1 MYPFQYNN
9 TFLPRNIKKSKNQ
22 LKKDNKDIY
31 RIEQGEFLDEFE
43 THYHQAVDNR
53 WESIF
58 EMNYVISQ
66 KYNIETRYPF
76 FDIRLVK
83 YCLNLPSSYKLNNG
97 ITRLILR
104 ESMKNILPEGVR
116 NRFSKS
122 NIGPIIDKKIVVYD
136 LNELKAIFCKDSPIY
151 GLYDEKVAKQRFL
164 SGSIQNKDK
173 DMLFKYIQLFY
184 WMKSLNLTWNQGLR
198 EIKI

>member
-1 MYPFQYNN
+1 MLY
-9 TFLPRNIKKSKNQ
+9 LRNII
-22 LKKDNKDIY
+22 LKQD
-31 RIEQGEFLDEFE
+31 
-43 THYHQAVDNR
+43 TH
-53 WESIF
+53 
-58 EMNYVISQ
+58 
-66 KYNIETRYPF
+66 

-136 LNELKAIFCKDSPIY
+136 LNELKAYF
-151 GLYDEKVAKQRFL
+151 AKIHQF
-164 SGSIQNKDK
+164 
-173 DMLFKYIQLFY
+173 MAYM
-184 WMKSLNLTWNQGLR
+184 MKR
-198 EIKI
+198 